1 MFRTFY
7 KPIFTLLFLLAGAA
21 VLNGQ
26 VPEHELPALKERA
39 LGNFEKGA
47 YAAAEPD
54 FMTLVRQFAG
64 DPLYRYYAGICKVE
78 LNRDLEAAAELLYF
92 ASTRGVSPDV
102 FYYLGEAYRKLYDFE
117 RAKRYYVEFDRAAP
131 RRMARE
137 KNPKMMI
144 ASVATAMQIT
154 ASYNPFDVNSVTF
167 INFNDPHQYGQ
178 IRMKGGTLTVKPDEF
193 FGAGEERSGLTSLM
207 FMPEKPARGQIVY
220 FSGQERSGKNGFQVM
235 QARKNSAGRWVDIQ
249 PVDALKTEF
258 DEILPYFDP
267 VGRDIYFA
275 SNGREGVGGFDL
287 YRSHFDEERNEWSE
301 PVNLGFPVNSV
312 FDEYLLLP
320 GTDLGKVIFFSTRQS
335 SDTAIAAYSVHLS
348 EPKQPLANHTPAE
361 IRRIAN
367 LGNIAIEAR
376 KDYEAYQSLLAG
388 NGGSQVEPERVAGSA
403 GEEKQLQGAGVSR
416 DRVGTMAPDPAY
428 QSLIAG
434 ALRHQAVSDSLVELA
449 LAARLKV
456 RNSEDPNDRW
466 MHQKQIM
473 VWERMAAEEKAAA
486 DTYFSRVAGYETKEA
501 VPAAIEKD
509 TVINEM
515 TVYRFAQTE
524 RVGEKAKEVFG
535 RAVTQPAEVNNL
547 PAVKQQEAKQQEAKQ
562 QEAKQQETKQQEA
575 KQSAEERAP
584 AEVRPAAEAAATTGS
599 VAVRRGTV
607 YRIQLGVFSR
617 RVDEEVFG
625 GLKPIT
631 EERLPDR
638 NLFKYYYGDFGRYDE
653 VRDAL
658 PGARSAGFA
667 DAFIVAWYNG
677 NIMSVEKARKLEK
690 PAP

>member
-1 MFRTFY
+1 MFRTLY
-7 KPIFTLLFLLAGAA
+7 KSVFTLIIFLSGTAL
-21 VLNGQ
+21 LDGQ

-54 FMTLVRQFAG
+54 FMTLVRQFSG

-78 LNRDLEAAAELLYF
+78 LNKDLEEAAELLFF

-102 FYYLGEAYRKLYDFE
+102 FYYLGEAYRKMYDFE

-131 RRMARE
+131 RRMTRE
-137 KNPKMMI
+137 KDSKLLI
-144 ASVATAMQIT
+144 GSVVTAMQIT

-167 INFNDPHQYGQ
+167 INFNDPQQYGQ
-178 IRMKGGTLTVKPDEF
+178 IRMKGGTLTVKPEEF
-193 FGAGEERSGLTSLM
+193 FTTGEEGSGLTSLM
-207 FMPEKPARGQIVY
+207 FMPEKPGRSQIVY
-220 FSGQERSGKNGFQVM
+220 FSGKERSGNNGFQVM
-235 QARKNSAGRWVDIQ
+235 QARKNSAGRWTDIQ
-249 PVDALKTEF
+249 PVDALNTEY

-287 YRSHFDEERNEWSE
+287 YRSHLDEDRNEWSE

-320 GTDLGKVIFFSTRQS
+320 GADLGKVIFFSTRQS

-348 EPKQPLANHTPAE
+348 EPKQLLTNRTPAE

-367 LGNIAIEAR
+367 LGNVAVEAR
-376 KDYEAYQSLLAG
+376 KDYEAYQLMLAG
-388 NGGSQVEPERVAGSA
+388 NGGSQVEPERVADRS
-403 GEEKQLQGAGVSR
+403 GEEGQLQGEGVSR
-416 DRVGTMAPDPAY
+416 DKTEMLSPDPAY

-456 RNSEDPNDRW
+456 RNSDDPNDRW

-473 VWERMAAEEKAAA
+473 VWEKRAAEEKAAA
-486 DTYFSRVAGYETKEA
+486 DAYFTRVAGYEKKA
-501 VPAAIEKD
+501 VVPAAIEKD

-515 TVYRFAQTE
+515 TVYRFAQKE
-524 RVGEKAKEVFG
+524 RVDERAKEVFG
-535 RAVTQPAEVNNL
+535 EPVADHGKNPGRPEVKQPA
-547 PAVKQQEAKQQEAKQ
+547 
-562 QEAKQQETKQQEA
+562 
-575 KQSAEERAP
+575 AP
-584 AEVRPAAEAAATTGS
+584 TSES
-599 VAVRRGTV
+599 VAVPRATI
-607 YRIQLGVFSR
+607 YRIQLGVYSR
-617 RVDEEVFG
+617 KVDKDVFG
-625 GLKPIT
+625 GLQPVV
-631 EERLPDR
+631 EERLPER
-638 NLFKYYYGDFGRYDE
+638 NLYKYYYGGFSRYEE

-658 PGARSAGFA
+658 PRARAAGFP

-677 NIMSVEKARKLEK
+677 NIMSVDKARKLEK
-690 PAP
+690 PVP